1 MITDPA
7 TPRGLDLERENAYLR
22 ARVAQLTAD
31 LTDVGAEAHRLR
43 QELERRYALRQSAAT
58 PNPLGSGQ

>member
-1 MITDPA
+1 MSHDPPA
-7 TPRGLDLERENAYLR
+7 PDLERENAYLR
-22 ARVAQLTAD
+22 ARVAQLQND

-43 QELERRYALRQSAAT
+43 QELERRHALRQPAA

>member
-1 MITDPA
+1 MFTDP
-7 TPRGLDLERENAYLR
+7 PKGPDLERENAYLR

-43 QELERRYALRQSAAT
+43 QELERRSTLRSVRAAG